1 MIIKLLKIQ
10 ESKADLET
18 STNHLNGCHIILLSQ
33 FDPVVHRASWLVGF
47 TCSLPSFELPH

>member
-18 STNHLNGCHIILLSQ
+18 GTSHLNGCNIILLSE
-33 FDPVVHRASWLVGF
+33 FDLVVHRASWLVGF
-47 TCSLPSFELPH
+47 TCSLPSF